1 MGEAKILLFA
11 LKKNFLKDLLKY
23 KILNLKIIEQE
34 RNSTYHLLKL
44 ENGSQTQQHYP
55 ERAFQEGLA
64 ESREDLVRSASQED
78 PQKEHQKGASGQSG
92 AQTNRQ
98 TQAHRQMPD
107 HQVQQ
112 EAASG
117 PWLHFGRD

>member
-1 MGEAKILLFA
+1 MVVNSLLTD
-11 LKKNFLKDLLKY
+11 FLKDLLKY
-23 KILNLKIIEQE
+23 KILNLEIIEQE
-34 RNSTYHLLKL
+34 RNSTYHLLKQD
-44 ENGSQTQQHYP
+44 GSQAQQHHP

-98 TQAHRQMPD
+98 TQAHRQVGMGD
-107 HQVQQ
+107 V
-112 EAASG
+112 EVKTLVLAMMG
-117 PWLHFGRD
+117 